1 MQNKRKS
8 NLKEKK
14 NEKQITG
21 KNFNE
26 SESLLMKIDNKNNEI
41 YRLKREKK
49 ELKVQLDSIL
59 NSRTY
64 KVARLS
70 SSLIKFPIRVFR
82 KCKKENNDICIF
94 KEYSSDDRVS
104 VQELYEKVKEYD
116 YVSFD
121 IFDTLIFRNVVN
133 PTDVFMQ
140 IELGED
146 LYDFYNVRIGAEAI
160 ARKKVVKSNMEIN
173 IFDIYDFISGKY
185 NISKDEMIEMEF
197 KYELMSCHANPYMK
211 EFFDILL
218 NNNKKIIITSDMY
231 WPKKYLEKLLKN
243 CGYDQFDNLYVS
255 CEYELN
261 KGNGSIQK
269 FISDELHTTSVIHIG
284 DNYQSDIVGSEKAGW
299 STYYYKNIKEISK
312 ENLIEKYDDSI
323 NDSLISEMINEKLFS
338 YPIDY
343 TRYYKYGYAYVGT
356 LVFGYINYINMVS
369 KQRNVDKI
377 LFLARDSRVI
387 YDCYKKYFNDFPS
400 SYVSISRSS
409 MLEVNFSN
417 NPQTFIDFYFK
428 PRLSGGYKVSESF
441 DECDLSLLNKYIGDY
456 GFDGETI
463 INEGN
468 FEIVER
474 IIYDHIDE
482 INSYFESSKQSALS
496 YFKGEIGNSKKVMVV
511 DLGWNGTI
519 TSILSD
525 FLNHE
530 IGKEIEVIGMFIGNK
545 DSRRVNNLIDNE
557 KFYSYCFN
565 YQKKDFYLKLYDIYD
580 NTKAMLLEA
589 IFSSNES
596 SLLKYDKEFLYGVPT
611 NNAEILGEIHSG
623 ILQFVGDIKEMKYDS
638 ILNSNM
644 ICCRRLF
651 DILSNYQYSYSIF
664 KDFLE
669 YADSIPR
676 FTGNKKMVTLG
687 EIILDRKLI

>member
-545 DSRRVNNLIDNE
+545 DSKRVNNLIDNE